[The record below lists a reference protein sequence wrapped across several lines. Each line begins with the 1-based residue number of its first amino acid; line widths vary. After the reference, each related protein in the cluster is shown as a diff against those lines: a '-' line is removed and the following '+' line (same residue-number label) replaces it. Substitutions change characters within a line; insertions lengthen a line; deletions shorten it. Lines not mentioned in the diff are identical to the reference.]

1 MCSRACSPGVAVGTS
16 TVSVQPGAGKLS
28 GAGLAAPKR
37 LSTLRKLG
45 APDAA
50 NRSSTSRSVASAP
63 NGTSSWCCT
72 KPARP

>member
-1 MCSRACSPGVAVGTS
+1 MN
-16 TVSVQPGAGKLS
+16 VQPGAGKLS
-28 GAGLAAPKR
+28 GAGFAAPKR

-50 NRSSTSRSVASAP
+50 KRSSTARSVASAP
-63 NGTSSWCCT
+63 NGSSSWYCR